1 MMNNNAALANINAM
15 RDIDIQTVDRA
26 ALIDLRDVPIDGKLP
41 QRERL
46 AEFIKRIGNPYCYK
60 CGGIVVKE
68 SFSDNGK
75 TIEDCLE
82 QYMGSLI

>member
-1 MMNNNAALANINAM
+1 MSNITASATMNAM

-26 ALIDLRDVPIDGKLP
+26 SLVDLKDVPINSKLP

-46 AEFIKRIGNPYCYK
+46 ADFIKRIGNPYCYK
-60 CGGIVVKE
+60 CGGIVIKE

-82 QYMGSLI
+82 QYMGSLV

>member
-1 MMNNNAALANINAM
+1 MSNVTLLANMTAM
-15 RDIDIQTVDRA
+15 RDTDIQTVDRA
-26 ALIDLRDVPIDGKLP
+26 SLIDLRDVPINKDLP

-46 AEFIKRIGNPYCYK
+46 IDFVKRIRNPYCYK

-68 SFSDNGK
+68 SFSNNGK

-82 QYMGSLI
+82 QYMGSLV

>member
-1 MMNNNAALANINAM
+1 MSNVRTLATLNAM
-15 RDIDIQTVDRA
+15 RNTDVSTVDRA
-26 ALIDLRDVPIDGKLP
+26 SLVDLRDIPIDEKLP

-46 AEFIKRIGNPYCYK
+46 AEFIRRIGNPYCYI
-60 CGGIVVKE
+60 CNGIVIKE

-82 QYMGSLI
+82 QYMGSLV